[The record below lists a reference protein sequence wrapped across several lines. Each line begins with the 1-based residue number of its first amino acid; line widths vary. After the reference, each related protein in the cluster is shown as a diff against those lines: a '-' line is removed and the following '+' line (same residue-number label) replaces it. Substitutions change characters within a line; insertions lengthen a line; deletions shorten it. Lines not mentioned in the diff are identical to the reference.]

1 MSESKIQ
8 ALAIRWFNNTYCLK
22 HHDPRCCI
30 FSVPNEATQNMPWP
44 QLMKFRATGL
54 LSGVSDT
61 IVLLP
66 GKTLFVEF
74 KTLTGTQS
82 KSQKE
87 FQKRVEALG
96 FLYCIVRSVEEFQ
109 KYITH
114 AIAESK

>member
-8 ALAIRWFNNTYCLK
+8 AESVKWFTNEYCLK
-22 HHDPRCCI
+22 IHDPRYVI
-30 FSVPNEATQNMPWP
+30 FSVPNEATQNMPWA
-44 QLMKFRATGL
+44 QLMKFRTTGL

-66 GKTLFVEF
+66 GEILFVEF

-96 FLYCIVRSVEEFQ
+96 FTYKIVRSVEEFQ
-109 KYITH
+109 RFIHDYI
-114 AIAESK
+114 KN